1 METHRTTSIQAA
13 TGISETIRSKFP
25 TTDAP
30 TKKSES
36 HCWKLLWSDT
46 VGTQIVHNFLF
57 AMFGARSQVVPSER
71 SARMNESGEKL
82 LDRIFC
88 GFHGRKTGAL
98 STMYRYWRDDI
109 SIDIQKCA
117 HTEKNIESMRF

>member
-1 METHRTTSIQAA
+1 METHRTTRIQAA

-71 SARMNESGEKL
+71 SARMNDSGEKL
-82 LDRIFC
+82 LDRIFV
-88 GFHGRKTGAL
+88 G
-98 STMYRYWRDDI
+98 STVEKLVPCLPCMN
-109 SIDIQKCA
+109 IDA
-117 HTEKNIESMRF
+117 MT